1 MNSYFTKLTVGL
13 AAIFFSFTL
22 SAEIP
27 VNAVW
32 IDVRTP
38 AEYDRGHLSD
48 ATLIPY
54 DSIEKGIA
62 ALNLPK
68 DTPIYLYCAVGGRA
82 EKAKQSLEAINYTQ
96 VTNVGGLDDA
106 RKLVPVSV
114 PVPVPAPTK
123 P

>member
-1 MNSYFTKLTVGL
+1 MNRFFARLTLGL
-13 AAIFFSFTL
+13 TAILFSTVV

-27 VNAVW
+27 ANAVW

-38 AEYDRGHLSD
+38 AEFERGHLPN

-62 ALNLPK
+62 GLNLAK

-82 EKAKQSLEAINYTQ
+82 EKAKQTLEAIKYTQ

-106 RKLVPVSV
+106 RTRVQK
-114 PVPVPAPTK
+114 
-123 P
+123 

>member
-1 MNSYFTKLTVGL
+1 MNSYFEKLTLGL
-13 AAIFFSFTL
+13 AAIFFSMAL
-22 SAEIP
+22 RAEIP
-27 VNAVW
+27 ANAVW

-38 AEYDRGHLSD
+38 AEYERGHLPQ

-68 DTPIYLYCAVGGRA
+68 DTPIYVYCAVGGRA

-106 RKLVPVSV
+106 RKLVPV
-114 PVPVPAPTK
+114 PVQTPTK

>member
-1 MNSYFTKLTVGL
+1 MNNLFAKLTLGL
-13 AAIFFSFTL
+13 AAMVLSIVV

-27 VNAVW
+27 ANAIW

-38 AEYDRGHLSD
+38 AEFERGHLPN

-54 DSIEKGIA
+54 DLIEKGIA
-62 ALNLPK
+62 GLDLPK

-82 EKAKQSLEAINYTQ
+82 EKAKQTLEAINYTQ

-106 RKLVPVSV
+106 RKRVQQ
-114 PVPVPAPTK
+114 
-123 P
+123 

>member
-1 MNSYFTKLTVGL
+1 MNSYFAKLTLGL
-13 AAIFFSFTL
+13 AAIFLSMAV

-27 VNAVW
+27 ANAVW

-38 AEYDRGHLSD
+38 AEFEQGHLSN

-54 DSIEKGIA
+54 DGIEKGIA
-62 ALNLPK
+62 ALKLPK

-82 EKAKQSLEAINYTQ
+82 EKAKQTLEAINYTQ
-96 VTNVGGLDDA
+96 VTNVGGIDDA
-106 RKLVPVSV
+106 RKLVELS
-114 PVPVPAPTK
+114 K